1 MCNKFNCNVSNS
13 DYTILEDKT
22 ATGKKRDWKGK
33 KEKSTLMSE
42 HYKALEKRTGAPY
55 YGKKAE
61 NLCNCAECLAF
72 RRDKATGRL
81 RLYQAYFCK
90 VRLCAMCAWR
100 RSLKIAH
107 HNKLIVEEANRQ
119 YNPAWIFL
127 TLTVKNVEGD
137 DLKQTISDMMKGF
150 NKLMKYK
157 KVSSVVLGYFRALE
171 ITKNHAQNT
180 YHPHFHVLIPVKK
193 SYFRG
198 QSYIKQAEWTSLWK
212 RAMKLDY
219 TPIVHVQRV
228 KGKKSID
235 AEAIEKEV
243 REAMEEQK
251 AILEISK
258 YPVKDTDVIRGNE
271 VTDENLETVYYLDDA
286 LASRRLIGYGGIL
299 KEIHQELNLTDAE
312 DGDLI
317 RIEEDD
323 DEIANDAFE
332 VMAHWHVGIKNYIIN

>member
-1 MCNKFNCNVSNS
+1 MTYSSESNYS
-13 DYTILEDKT
+13 ILQDKT

-33 KEKSTLMSE
+33 KVRSSLMAA
-42 HYKALEKRTGAPY
+42 HYEGLEKRTGAPY

-61 NLCNCAECLAF
+61 KVSDCAECLAF
-72 RRDKATGRL
+72 RRDKETGRL

-90 VRLCAMCAWR
+90 VRLCPMCAWR
-100 RSLKIAH
+100 RSLKIAY

-119 YNPAWIFL
+119 YKPAWIFL
-127 TLTVKNVEGD
+127 TLTVRNVDGVH
-137 DLKQTISDMMKGF
+137 LKQTISDMMKGF
-150 NKLMKYK
+150 NRLMKYK
-157 KVSSVVLGYFRALE
+157 KVNSSAFGYFRALE
-171 ITKNHAQNT
+171 ITKNHEENT

-193 SYFRG
+193 SYFTG
-198 QSYIKQAEWTSLWK
+198 KSYIKQAEWTSFWK

-228 KGKKSID
+228 KGKKGID

-271 VTDENLETVYYLDDA
+271 VTEENLDTVYYLDDA
-286 LASRRLIGYGGIL
+286 LNARRLIGYGGIL
-299 KEIHQELNLTDAE
+299 KDIHKELNLTDAE
-312 DGDLI
+312 DGDLV
-317 RIEEDD
+317 RIEEDED
-323 DEIANDAFE
+323 DVANETFE
-332 VMAHWHVGIKNYIIN
+332 VMARWHVGIKNYIIN

>member
-1 MCNKFNCNVSNS
+1 MLYSSESNYS
-13 DYTILEDKT
+13 IFEDKT
-22 ATGKKRDWKGK
+22 ATGKKRDWRGK
-33 KEKSTLMSE
+33 KVRSSLMAA
-42 HYKALEKRTGAPY
+42 HYEGLEKRTGAPY

-61 NLCNCAECLAF
+61 KVCDCAECLAF
-72 RRDKATGRL
+72 RRDNETGRL

-90 VRLCAMCAWR
+90 VRLCPMCAWR
-100 RSLKIAH
+100 RSLKIAY

-119 YNPAWIFL
+119 YKPAWVFL

-137 DLKQTISDMMKGF
+137 HLKQTITDMMQGF
-150 NKLMKYK
+150 RKLFQYK
-157 KVSSVVLGYFRALE
+157 KVKSGTLGFFRALE
-171 ITKNHAQNT
+171 ITKNHEENT
-180 YHPHFHVLIPVKK
+180 YHPHFHVLIPVKR
-193 SYFRG
+193 SYFTG
-198 QSYIKQAEWTSLWK
+198 KSYIKQAEWTSLWK

-228 KGKKSID
+228 KGKKGID

-271 VTDENLETVYYLDDA
+271 VTEENLDTVYYLDGA

-317 RIEEDD
+317 RIEEDE
-323 DEIANDAFE
+323 DEVANETFE
-332 VMAHWHVGIKNYIIN
+332 VMAHWHVGIKNYIVN

>member
-1 MCNKFNCNVSNS
+1 
-13 DYTILEDKT
+13 
-22 ATGKKRDWKGK
+22 
-33 KEKSTLMSE
+33 
-42 HYKALEKRTGAPY
+42 
-55 YGKKAE
+55 
-61 NLCNCAECLAF
+61 
-72 RRDKATGRL
+72 
-81 RLYQAYFCK
+81 
-90 VRLCAMCAWR
+90 MCAWR
-100 RSLKIAH
+100 RSLKIAY

-119 YNPAWIFL
+119 YKPAWVFL

-137 DLKQTISDMMKGF
+137 HLKQTITDMMQGF
-150 NKLMKYK
+150 RKLFQYK
-157 KVSSVVLGYFRALE
+157 KVKSGTLGFFRALE
-171 ITKNHAQNT
+171 ITKNHEENT
-180 YHPHFHVLIPVKK
+180 YHPHFHVLIPVKR
-193 SYFRG
+193 SYFTG
-198 QSYIKQAEWTSLWK
+198 KSYIKQAEWTSLWK

-228 KGKKSID
+228 KGKKGID

-271 VTDENLETVYYLDDA
+271 VTEENLDTVYYLDGA

-317 RIEEDD
+317 RIEEDE
-323 DEIANDAFE
+323 DEVANETFE
-332 VMAHWHVGIKNYIIN
+332 VMAHWHVGIKNYIVN

>member
-1 MCNKFNCNVSNS
+1 MFHSSESN
-13 DYTILEDKT
+13 YITLEDKT

-33 KEKSTLMSE
+33 KVRSSLMAA
-42 HYKALEKRTGAPY
+42 HYEGLEKRTGAPY

-61 NLCNCAECLAF
+61 KVCDCAECLAF
-72 RRDKATGRL
+72 RRDKETGRL

-90 VRLCAMCAWR
+90 VRLCPMCAWR
-100 RSLKIAH
+100 RSLKIAY

-119 YNPAWIFL
+119 YKPAWIFL

-137 DLKQTISDMMKGF
+137 DLKQTITDMMQGF
-150 NKLMKYK
+150 RKLFQYK
-157 KVSSVVLGYFRALE
+157 KVKTGTLGFFRALE
-171 ITKNHAQNT
+171 ITKNHEENT
-180 YHPHFHVLIPVKK
+180 YHPHFHVLIPVKR
-193 SYFRG
+193 SYFTG
-198 QSYIKQAEWTSLWK
+198 KSYIKQAEWTSLWK

-228 KGKKSID
+228 KGKKGID

-271 VTDENLETVYYLDDA
+271 VTEENLDTVYYLDDA
-286 LASRRLIGYGGIL
+286 LNARRLIGYGGIL
-299 KEIHQELNLTDAE
+299 KDIHKELNLTDAE
-312 DGDLI
+312 DGDLV
-317 RIEEDD
+317 RIEEEDD
-323 DEIANDAFE
+323 DVANETFE
-332 VMAHWHVGIKNYIIN
+332 VMAHWHIGINNYIIL

>member
-1 MCNKFNCNVSNS
+1 M
-13 DYTILEDKT
+13 
-22 ATGKKRDWKGK
+22 AA
-33 KEKSTLMSE
+33 
-42 HYKALEKRTGAPY
+42 HYEGLEKRTGTPY

-61 NLCNCAECLAF
+61 KVCNCAECLAF
-72 RRDKATGRL
+72 RRDNETGRL

-90 VRLCAMCAWR
+90 VRLCPMCAWR
-100 RSLKIAH
+100 RSLKIAY

-119 YNPAWIFL
+119 YKPAWIFL

-137 DLKQTISDMMKGF
+137 HLKQTITDMMQGF
-150 NKLMKYK
+150 RKLFQYK
-157 KVSSVVLGYFRALE
+157 KVKSGTLGFFRALE
-171 ITKNHAQNT
+171 ITKNHEENT
-180 YHPHFHVLIPVKK
+180 YHPHFHVLIPVKR
-193 SYFRG
+193 SYFTG
-198 QSYIKQAEWTSLWK
+198 KSYIKQAEWTSLWK

-228 KGKKSID
+228 KGKKGID

-271 VTDENLETVYYLDDA
+271 VTEENLDTVYYLDDA
-286 LASRRLIGYGGIL
+286 LNARRLIGYGGIL
-299 KEIHQELNLTDAE
+299 KEIHKELNLTDAE
-312 DGDLI
+312 DGDLV

-323 DEIANDAFE
+323 DEVANETFE
-332 VMAHWHVGIKNYIIN
+332 VMARWHVGIKNYIVN

>member
-1 MCNKFNCNVSNS
+1 MTYSSESNYS
-13 DYTILEDKT
+13 ILEDKT
-22 ATGKKRDWKGK
+22 ATGKKRDWRGK
-33 KEKSTLMSE
+33 KVRSSLMAA
-42 HYKALEKRTGAPY
+42 HYEGLEKRTGAPY

-61 NLCNCAECLAF
+61 KVCDCAECLAF
-72 RRDKATGRL
+72 RRDNETGRL

-90 VRLCAMCAWR
+90 VRLCPMCAWR
-100 RSLKIAH
+100 RSLKIAC

-119 YNPAWIFL
+119 YKPAWIFL

-150 NKLMKYK
+150 NRLMKYK
-157 KVSSVVLGYFRALE
+157 KVDSSVFGYFRALE
-171 ITKNHAQNT
+171 ITKNHEQNT
-180 YHPHFHVLIPVKK
+180 YHPHFHVLIPVKR
-193 SYFRG
+193 SYFTG
-198 QSYIKQAEWTSLWK
+198 KSYIKQAEWTSLWK

-228 KGKKSID
+228 KGKKGID

-271 VTDENLETVYYLDDA
+271 VTEENLDTVYYLDDA
-286 LASRRLIGYGGIL
+286 LSARRLIGYGGIL
-299 KEIHQELNLTDAE
+299 KDIHKELNLTDAE

-323 DEIANDAFE
+323 DEVANETFE
-332 VMAHWHVGIKNYIIN
+332 VMAHWHVGVKNYIIN

>member
-1 MCNKFNCNVSNS
+1 MLYSSESNYS
-13 DYTILEDKT
+13 ILEDKT
-22 ATGKKRDWKGK
+22 ATGKKRDWRGK
-33 KEKSTLMSE
+33 KVRSSLMAA
-42 HYKALEKRTGAPY
+42 HYEGLEKRTGAPY

-61 NLCNCAECLAF
+61 KVCDCAECLAF
-72 RRDKATGRL
+72 RRDNETGRL

-90 VRLCAMCAWR
+90 VRLCPMCAWR
-100 RSLKIAH
+100 RSLKIAY

-119 YNPAWIFL
+119 YKPAWIFL
-127 TLTVKNVEGD
+127 TLTVKNVEGYH
-137 DLKQTISDMMKGF
+137 LKQTITDMMQGF
-150 NKLMKYK
+150 RRLFQYK
-157 KVSSVVLGYFRALE
+157 KVKSGTLGFFRALE
-171 ITKNHAQNT
+171 ITKNHEENT
-180 YHPHFHVLIPVKK
+180 YHPHFHVLIPVKR
-193 SYFRG
+193 SYFTGR
-198 QSYIKQAEWTSLWK
+198 SYIKQAEWTSFWK

-219 TPIVHVQRV
+219 IPIVHVQRV
-228 KGKKSID
+228 KGKKGID

-271 VTDENLETVYYLDDA
+271 VTEENLDTVYYLDGA

-317 RIEEDD
+317 RIEEDE
-323 DEIANDAFE
+323 DEVANETFE